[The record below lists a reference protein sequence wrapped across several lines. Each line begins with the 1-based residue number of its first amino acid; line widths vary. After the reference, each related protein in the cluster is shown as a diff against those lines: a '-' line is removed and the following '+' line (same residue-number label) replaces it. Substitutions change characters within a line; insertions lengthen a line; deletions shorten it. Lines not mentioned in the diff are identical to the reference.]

1 MEVKSW
7 SYVLI
12 IAIVLVRGESVILV
26 TAWQEEMGTVYR
38 EWRGSKFSWHEPD
51 GRQLDELCRWFFE
64 KSKAGGLIWHAYNVK
79 LYLFL
84 SLTRSLKFYEQHR
97 LDFLFAC

>member
-1 MEVKSW
+1 MC
-7 SYVLI
+7 
-12 IAIVLVRGESVILV
+12 GESVILV
-26 TAWQEEMGTVYR
+26 TAWQEEMGIVYH

-51 GRQLDELCRWFFE
+51 GRQLDKLCWSFFE
-64 KSKAGGLIWHAYNVK
+64 KSKADDLIWHAYNVK

-97 LDFLFAC
+97 LFIHVLVGHALVLYSQTGKSLGG